1 MHAPPKERGLTEAP
15 EGQEPGPSSPPILS
29 AELGSSL
36 SLFFQDT
43 PGKGMSAL
51 GQQARSLGQG
61 RILNTCLVGLA
72 RPVVFLTPVLSQRC
86 LLRHSNL

>member
-1 MHAPPKERGLTEAP
+1 MPPQGKRPHRGTRGARART
-15 EGQEPGPSSPPILS
+15 SSLPLRS

-43 PGKGMSAL
+43 PGQDMSAL

-72 RPVVFLTPVLSQRC
+72 WPVVFLTPVLSQRC